1 MARDT
6 RFKNSTFNLADDAGR
21 CSSWD
26 NARLAALYDIRDEL
40 QRLNTLLHCVNFV
53 QIPGKLDRIEAAV
66 ARTEKNTRKKRKPR
80 GVGKP
85 ALRVV
90 SR

>member
-1 MARDT
+1 MAKG
-6 RFKNSTFNLADDAGR
+6 RFKDSEFDLADSQGNVGT
-21 CSSWD
+21 WEKVGI
-26 NARLAALYDIRDEL
+26 AALYDIRDEL
-40 QRLNTLLHCVNFV
+40 KRLNALLHCSNFV

-80 GVGKP
+80 AVGKP